1 MKLKRV
7 FAMPFAV
14 VADLATLGNMGGRSF
29 TQQLFDA
36 EWREKSM
43 EHEKELLRLAVQ
55 MQCSEGKTERGGP
68 QR

>member
-7 FAMPFAV
+7 VAMPFAV

-36 EWREKSM
+36 ERRERSM
-43 EHEKELLRLAVQ
+43 EHERELVRLAVD
-55 MQCSEGKTERGGP
+55 MQRAEGKGESHGS
-68 QR
+68 